1 MMNNSMMFNPNN
13 FNPMLFNMILHLM
26 NNIYPNMGYNTTN
39 YNMNNPQYNMNLM
52 MNWMNM
58 NPIIFQMYQMMLNQ
72 FINNNNTIINNNKN
86 NNYINNSFNNNNK
99 MNLIRV
105 SEQDLNQA
113 KVTGG
118 GVISNNI
125 PNNTI
130 FDISPFDKN
139 IKINIAFT
147 TQKGQKVNVITPV
160 NVRMK
165 DLFVK
170 YITRL
175 GLGPNVLGQSI
186 FFLFNGSKIKVD
198 DNSTVA
204 EIGLVDGSNIIVL
217 DLKGVIGS

>member
-1 MMNNSMMFNPNN
+1 MMNNSMMFNQNN
-13 FNPMLFNMILHLM
+13 FNPMLFNMILNMM
-26 NNIYPNMGYNTTN
+26 NNMYPNMGYNTAN

-58 NPIIFQMYQMMLNQ
+58 NPILFQMYQMMMNQ
-72 FINNNNTIINNNKN
+72 FNNNKN
-86 NNYINNSFNNNNK
+86 NNIYNNNYFNNNTNNNNK

-118 GVISNNI
+118 GVISNKV
-125 PNNTI
+125 PNNSI
-130 FDISPFDKN
+130 FDISPFDTN

-160 NVRMK
+160 NMRMN

-175 GLGPNVLGQSI
+175 GLGPNLLGQSI
-186 FFLFNGSKIKVD
+186 FFLYNGSKIKVD
-198 DNSTVA
+198 DKRTVA
-204 EIGLVDGSNIIVL
+204 EMGLVDGSNVIVL